1 MTLAASGVLSMGGTT
16 ETRSIN
22 LELYRS
28 ATSTID
34 LNDSEARYLA
44 NVFSGN
50 ISMSDFYNK
59 TYFIFGQEEF
69 TSPGTYDWT
78 CPAEVTS
85 VSVLCIGAGGG
96 GDAGSDLIGVGG
108 GGGGGA
114 LAFRNNIP
122 VVPGQTYSVVVGAA
136 GSGQITT
143 GGSTVQ
149 ESTDGESSNAFSCIA
164 GGGKRGT
171 RTTVGVGISSQNA
184 AGGSTAGI
192 FTGGFAGGTGGTVDT
207 SNLGFRGPGGGG
219 AAGYAGIG
227 GAGARGQR
235 SSGTPTSAA
244 GFSGAAGAG
253 GGAGGGGSGF
263 SSDVVRIATG
273 ALGGG
278 VGLYGQGTSGAG
290 GTAGS
295 ASTPAQSGGD
305 GSEGSAG
312 FYGAG
317 GAGGVGT
324 ADNRFALDGITGA
337 VRIIWPGIIRRYPTT
352 QTQNA

>member
-1 MTLAASGVLSMGGTT
+1 MTLAASGVMSMGGSTQG
-16 ETRSIN
+16 RSIN

-28 ATSTID
+28 ATSTLD

-44 NVFSGN
+44 NVPSGN

-69 TSPGTYDWT
+69 TSPGTYNWL

-85 VSVLCIGAGGG
+85 VSVLCVGGGGG

-114 LAFRNNIP
+114 LAFRNNIT
-122 VVPGQTYSVVVGAA
+122 VIPGQTYSITVGS
-136 GSGQITT
+136 GGFGQITT
-143 GGSTVQ
+143 GGTTIQ
-149 ESTDGESSNAFSCIA
+149 ESTDGESSSAFSCIA
-164 GGGKRGT
+164 GGGRKGT
-171 RTTVGVGISSQNA
+171 RTSGGVGITGQNA
-184 AGGSTAGI
+184 AGGAVSGV
-192 FTGGFAGGTGGTVDT
+192 FDGGFAGGAGGTIDT
-207 SNLGFRGPGGGG
+207 TNLGFRGPGGGG

-235 SSGTPTSAA
+235 PPGTPTSAA
-244 GFSGAAGAG
+244 GFSGTAGQG
-253 GGAGGGGSGF
+253 GGGGGGGSGF
-263 SSDVVRIATG
+263 SNDVIRVATG

-290 GTAGS
+290 GAGGS
-295 ASTPAQSGGD
+295 SVVPAQNGGD
-305 GSEGSAG
+305 GSGGSSG

-324 ADNRFALDGITGA
+324 ADNRSGMDGINGA
-337 VRIIWPGIIRRYPTT
+337 VRIIWPGIVRRYPTT